1 MKLRKI
7 SSLFM
12 VAALVV
18 TILGGCGSE
27 KEESGSKEGKSADK
41 ETLTIGITVQDLSNE
56 FVANE
61 KTVIMDLL
69 ETDEYSNVE
78 VQFLDG
84 ANDSAKQIQQMES
97 FMNQKVD
104 AIICNCVEST
114 ALAPSVEQ
122 AIDAGIPVVCMGTDV
137 DQQYGQVWIGSP
149 DEPGAEQAMQ
159 YAIDNTSESANIAIM
174 RGVIGHHAEMLRS
187 EGYEAVLKKYPDVK
201 IVFDQSANYSRDEGM
216 QLMETWLQSGTKI
229 DAVVC
234 QNDEMALGAA
244 AAVDAAGL
252 SGKMVI
258 TGIDGVA
265 DALTNIKDGIMS
277 CTLYQPGDKLATT
290 ALEYAVAMAH
300 GEKKEETTFPQELV
314 TQENVDD
321 YISK

>member
-104 AIICNCVEST
+104 AIICN
-114 ALAPSVEQ
+114 
-122 AIDAGIPVVCMGTDV
+122 
-137 DQQYGQVWIGSP
+137 
-149 DEPGAEQAMQ
+149 
-159 YAIDNTSESANIAIM
+159 
-174 RGVIGHHAEMLRS
+174 
-187 EGYEAVLKKYPDVK
+187 
-201 IVFDQSANYSRDEGM
+201 
-216 QLMETWLQSGTKI
+216 
-229 DAVVC
+229 
-234 QNDEMALGAA
+234 
-244 AAVDAAGL
+244 
-252 SGKMVI
+252 
-258 TGIDGVA
+258 
-265 DALTNIKDGIMS
+265 
-277 CTLYQPGDKLATT
+277 
-290 ALEYAVAMAH
+290 
-300 GEKKEETTFPQELV
+300 
-314 TQENVDD
+314 
-321 YISK
+321 